1 MGVLDGIKVLEL
13 ARVPPAEMPGMIMA
27 DMGADVLKI
36 ETPEPDR
43 VNDELNIR
51 RTIHAFVNRN
61 KRSMTLNMKSP
72 EGQAVFR
79 KLAAGADVIVE
90 GFRPGVMDRL
100 GAGYQAIRE
109 LNPRI
114 IYCSLSGFGQ
124 DGPYRNYPAHDMN
137 YLSLAGVL
145 NLIGDAGSKKPV
157 IPLNLV
163 ADYAGASLHGALG
176 IALALFARERTGRG
190 QQVDISYLDTTL
202 SLLAATPNMRFFF
215 SDGVSPRRGE
225 GFLGGTYPYYAIYE
239 TRDGKLLTIGC
250 TEPWLWENFC
260 KAIGR
265 PDFAQF
271 ARKPDQFVR
280 AANRRGGGG
289 PRRDRGGHP
298 HARPRRLV
306 RVPGQA
312 RRVRGQGLRDRG
324 DGARSA
330 DQSPGHDRRRR
341 APHPRPRAP
350 VRRRHQALRDAGHGP
365 HRRPAGRRAHRG
377 DPEGSR
383 AWAPTRSR
391 VCASGRSSNSRPRAV
406 IAERWRQLTLLSL
419 AELLALSLW
428 FSASAVLPALA
439 REWSLTDAGSAG
451 LTIAVQLGFIAGTLV
466 AAVTNLPDVWPA
478 RRLMAASAAAGRQ
491 SPTPSSRSRW
501 TASPPRSRC
510 AS

>member
-1 MGVLDGIKVLEL
+1 MTMGVLDGIKILEL
-13 ARVPPAEMPGMIMA
+13 ARVPPAEMPGMILG

-36 ETPEPDR
+36 ETPEPGR
-43 VNDELNIR
+43 EHDELAIR
-51 RTIHAFVNRN
+51 RTIYAFVNRN

-145 NLIGDAGSKKPV
+145 NLIGEAGSKKPV

-190 QQVDISYLDTTL
+190 QHVDISYLDTTL

-215 SDGVSPRRGE
+215 SDGVAPNRGE
-225 GFLGGTYPYYAIYE
+225 GFLGGSYPYYAIYE
-239 TRDGKLLTIGC
+239 TRDDKLLTIGC

-280 AANRRGGGG
+280 AANPDEAAARDAIEAVIRT
-289 PRRDRGGHP
+289 RDRDDWYEFLVKHDVCVGKVYEIEEMVRDPQITHRGMIVDVEHP
-298 HARPRRLV
+298 TH
-306 RVPGQA
+306 G
-312 RRVRGQGLRDRG
+312 RVRQFGVAIKLSETPGTVRTAAPLAGEHTEAILKDLGL
-324 DGARSA
+324 GA
-330 DQSPGHDRRRR
+330 D
-341 APHPRPRAP
+341 
-350 VRRRHQALRDAGHGP
+350 
-365 HRRPAGRRAHRG
+365 
-377 DPEGSR
+377 E
-383 AWAPTRSR
+383 
-391 VCASGRSSNSRPRAV
+391 
-406 IAERWRQLTLLSL
+406 
-419 AELLALSLW
+419 
-428 FSASAVLPALA
+428 
-439 REWSLTDAGSAG
+439 
-451 LTIAVQLGFIAGTLV
+451 IAG
-466 AAVTNLPDVWPA
+466 
-478 RRLMAASAAAGRQ
+478 MRQ
-491 SPTPSSRSRW
+491 RKVIE
-501 TASPPRSRC
+501 
-510 AS
+510 

>member
-1 MGVLDGIKVLEL
+1 MGVLDGIKILEL
-13 ARVPPAEMPGMIMA
+13 ARVAPAEMPGMILG

-36 ETPEPDR
+36 DTPEPDR
-43 VNDELNIR
+43 ENDELAIR
-51 RTIHAFVNRN
+51 RTIYTFVNRN

-124 DGPYRNYPAHDMN
+124 DGPYRSYPAHDMN

-190 QQVDISYLDTTL
+190 QHVDISYLDTTL

-225 GFLGGTYPYYAIYE
+225 GFLSGTYPYYAIYE

-265 PDFAQF
+265 PDFAKF
-271 ARKPDQFVR
+271 ARKSDQFVR
-280 AANRRGGGG
+280 AANAEEAAARDAIEAVIRT
-289 PRRDRGGHP
+289 RDRDDWYEFLVKHDVCVGKVYEIEEMVRDPQINHRGMIVDVEHP
-298 HARPRRLV
+298 TH
-306 RVPGQA
+306 G
-312 RRVRGQGLRDRG
+312 RVRQFGVAIKLSETPGTVRTAAPLAGEHTEAILKDLGL
-324 DGARSA
+324 GA
-330 DQSPGHDRRRR
+330 D
-341 APHPRPRAP
+341 
-350 VRRRHQALRDAGHGP
+350 
-365 HRRPAGRRAHRG
+365 
-377 DPEGSR
+377 E
-383 AWAPTRSR
+383 
-391 VCASGRSSNSRPRAV
+391 
-406 IAERWRQLTLLSL
+406 
-419 AELLALSLW
+419 
-428 FSASAVLPALA
+428 
-439 REWSLTDAGSAG
+439 
-451 LTIAVQLGFIAGTLV
+451 IAG
-466 AAVTNLPDVWPA
+466 
-478 RRLMAASAAAGRQ
+478 MRQ
-491 SPTPSSRSRW
+491 RKVIE
-501 TASPPRSRC
+501 
-510 AS
+510 